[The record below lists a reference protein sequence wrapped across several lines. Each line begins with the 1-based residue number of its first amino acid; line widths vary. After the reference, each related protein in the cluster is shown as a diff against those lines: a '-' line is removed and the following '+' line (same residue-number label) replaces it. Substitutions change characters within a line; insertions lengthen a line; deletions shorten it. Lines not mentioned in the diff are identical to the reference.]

1 MKLRG
6 NILAA
11 QCDETASDPLVVV
24 VEKVRVDVP
33 ENSEDD
39 KFPFSITFSA
49 GAMKFFAK
57 DEAQREKWVIKV
69 YLKSSCF
76 FFFESITN

>member
-1 MKLRG
+1 MRG

-76 FFFESITN
+76 FFFEWITN